1 MTSETELLPGTA
13 LAPLTRTIELP
24 DMVAYA
30 GATWDW
36 YRTHYDTAFAASQHL
51 PGPLV
56 DGQMLGALLAESVQD
71 ALGPRARVRRLA
83 FRFKAMVFAGE
94 TVTCT
99 GTVVT
104 VVPGHEGVVVELAHE
119 VRCGERVVVAP
130 ASSTVLLLER

>member
-1 MTSETELLPGTA
+1 MTPEPELRPGTT
-13 LAPLTRTIELP
+13 LEPLTRTIELP

-36 YRTHYDTAFAASQHL
+36 YRTHYDTAFAASQDL

-71 ALGPRARVRRLA
+71 ALGPRARLRRLA
-83 FRFKAMVFAGE
+83 FRFKSMVFAGD

-99 GTVVT
+99 GTVESAE
-104 VVPGHEGVVVELAHE
+104 PGPEGLVVELSHE

-130 ASSTVLLLER
+130 ASSTVLVLER

>member
-1 MTSETELLPGTA
+1 MTPEIAVQPGTI
-13 LAPLTRTIELP
+13 LTPLTRTIELP

-36 YRTHYDTAFAASQHL
+36 YRTHYDVGFAASQHL

-56 DGQMLGALLAESVQD
+56 DGQMLGALLAELVQD
-71 ALGPRARVRRLA
+71 ALGPRARLRRLA
-83 FRFKAMVFAGE
+83 FRFKAMVFAGD

-99 GTVVT
+99 GIVETA
-104 VVPGHEGVVVELAHE
+104 VPGSEGLVVEVALE

-130 ASSTVLLLER
+130 ASSTVHLLDR

>member
-1 MTSETELLPGTA
+1 MTPETALGPGTT
-13 LAPLTRTIELP
+13 LEPLTRTIELP

-36 YRTHYDTAFAASQHL
+36 YRTHYDTAFATSQHL
-51 PGPLV
+51 RGPLV

-71 ALGPRARVRRLA
+71 ALGPRARLRRLA
-83 FRFKAMVFAGE
+83 FRFKAMVFAGD

-99 GTVVT
+99 GTVET
-104 VVPGHEGVVVELAHE
+104 AVPGSDGLVVELTHE

-130 ASSTVLLLER
+130 ASSTVLVLDP

>member
-1 MTSETELLPGTA
+1 MTPEADLRPGTA

-36 YRTHYDTAFAASQHL
+36 YRAHYDTAFAASQHL
-51 PGPLV
+51 AGPLV

-71 ALGPRARVRRLA
+71 ALGPRARLRRLA
-83 FRFKAMVFAGE
+83 FRFKAMVVAGD

-99 GTVVT
+99 GTVET
-104 VVPGHEGVVVELAHE
+104 AVPGPGGLLVELVHE
-119 VRCGERVVVAP
+119 IRCGERVVVAP
-130 ASSTVLLLER
+130 ASSTVLVVDR